1 MLRAPSAECS
11 KTNWQRSL
19 KSECFLP
26 QSSDLRDDLMANLS
40 ISKICGRGQPLTSAV
55 TMTLP
60 ALPLSTVR
68 RLCCLSSAP
77 ADNRY
82 LPPSRRL
89 AANRM
94 HAAIAVDRCI
104 SQKDGR
110 TDAWPFHRPRSAYS
124 AGSIKKTHN
133 PLWPAASFFLST
145 HAAHYEASRP
155 TVCNMR
161 AERPQRCHPHFAG
174 ASHVPSRYTVGLHA
188 GLAWIINTK
197 TVNACEHN
205 IDRY

>member
-1 MLRAPSAECS
+1 MLRAPSAEYS

-26 QSSDLRDDLMANLS
+26 QSSDLRDDLMADLS

-60 ALPLSTVR
+60 ALPLSTVQ
-68 RLCCLSSAP
+68 RLCCSSPAP

-82 LPPSRRL
+82 LPPSRRS

-94 HAAIAVDRCI
+94 HAAIAVDRCN

-110 TDAWPFHRPRSAYS
+110 TDGRTDARPFHRPRSAYS
-124 AGSIKKTHN
+124 AGSIKKHT
-133 PLWPAASFFLST
+133 
-145 HAAHYEASRP
+145 AHYG
-155 TVCNMR
+155 
-161 AERPQRCHPHFAG
+161 PQRLSF
-174 ASHVPSRYTVGLHA
+174 
-188 GLAWIINTK
+188 
-197 TVNACEHN
+197 
-205 IDRY
+205 

>member
-68 RLCCLSSAP
+68 RLCCSSPAP

-82 LPPSRRL
+82 LPPSRRS

-94 HAAIAVDRCI
+94 HAAIAVDRCN

-110 TDAWPFHRPRSAYS
+110 TDGRSTVSQTPFRILCGQYQ
-124 AGSIKKTHN
+124 KTHS

-145 HAAHYEASRP
+145 HAAHFEASRP
-155 TVCNMR
+155 TV
-161 AERPQRCHPHFAG
+161 
-174 ASHVPSRYTVGLHA
+174 
-188 GLAWIINTK
+188 
-197 TVNACEHN
+197 
-205 IDRY
+205 